1 MTTKHNQ
8 DGTGET
14 GFWDLIMDPDITPKA
29 FQKTHR
35 EYHEHRAELDRVRA
49 RSLTRREF
57 GHTAAGVGTAFALA
71 SSVAATPTGAK
82 AGTSTKGVTKG
93 TIRYGYI
100 NTLDCELLGYIL
112 EKKGIFESMGWDTKF
127 LGAPSGPQVME
138 AFIADE
144 IDFAYVGSNTP
155 GVAAQKGVPS
165 KHIVGGM
172 VGHGGWAVR
181 LDLYD
186 QGITDFPKFF
196 EYAAKRKA
204 DGDPV
209 QISTLVPGTITHA
222 ACIRT
227 IMDHGLDPEKDFKIH
242 YLPPPEVAMALV
254 TGQVDAQTICEQY
267 DSYPEYFKAAKVIGH
282 CLDSGDHMMS
292 ADGRDTQ
299 TYVQCVGVAARP
311 GLPEEMILDVI
322 EGHKKACEFMR
333 DNWEETVEIATQ
345 ISGTPAPVEWVSE
358 YFRAR
363 WHYGLNYESVDSLWN
378 DTMMKIGLGKKKFK
392 LDELIDTHHALE
404 LKEPF
409 EPITGVKTEG
419 KVDVTSDA
427 FRKRAWGEAMKTFR
441 I

>member
-1 MTTKHNQ
+1 M
-8 DGTGET
+8 
-14 GFWDLIMDPDITPKA
+14 
-29 FQKTHR
+29 
-35 EYHEHRAELDRVRA
+35 
-49 RSLTRREF
+49 
-57 GHTAAGVGTAFALA
+57 
-71 SSVAATPTGAK
+71 AT
-82 AGTSTKGVTKG
+82 
-93 TIRYGYI
+93 
-100 NTLDCELLGYIL
+100 
-112 EKKGIFESMGWDTKF
+112 
-127 LGAPSGPQVME
+127 
-138 AFIADE
+138 
-144 IDFAYVGSNTP
+144 
-155 GVAAQKGVPS
+155 
-165 KHIVGGM
+165 
-172 VGHGGWAVR
+172 
-181 LDLYD
+181 
-186 QGITDFPKFF
+186 
-196 EYAAKRKA
+196 
-204 DGDPV
+204 
-209 QISTLVPGTITHA
+209 
-222 ACIRT
+222 
-227 IMDHGLDPEKDFKIH
+227 
-242 YLPPPEVAMALV
+242 ALV